1 MLAIGNTPLIK
12 LEKLTGHDMADVYPK
27 IVIKEYI
34 MTIRL
39 RKSIQFKE
47 L

>member
-1 MLAIGNTPLIK
+1 LAGQNRLRKEIDTTANN
-12 LEKLTGHDMADVYPK
+12 PK

>member
-1 MLAIGNTPLIK
+1 MNLHCGIK
-12 LEKLTGHDMADVYPK
+12 LSFCFVLNLLFNIYPK